1 LETTSKFGSF
11 PTKSG
16 NLTALSY
23 TSIETKLK
31 VLLRVYSK
39 AKK

>member
-1 LETTSKFGSF
+1 LETTSKFGNL
-11 PTKSG
+11 PTTSG

-31 VLLRVYSK
+31 VLLRVYLED
-39 AKK
+39 KK